1 MQRNVNQLSAIYRKK
16 NGEKRKSTMNTRKS
30 NVPII
35 QTLLLAFP
43 VMIVLLL
50 AFIPPFSISKGAQP
64 YGGFLYHIRYGIVY
78 ELHNPFTLLPTELLC
93 VGIGLLCEGLVNNKK
108 FSFRILEF
116 LLAIFFSENI
126 LIGLTENR
134 RIIALVALPGLSFL
148 ENTLLWIG
156 LLIAVSAVIRI
167 IVLVL
172 MEPGRKEAVKKA
184 CFRRTGW
191 LWAAITLV
199 CWIPIILL
207 RAPGGIMWD
216 TRTQIRSFQGL
227 ETMDASHP
235 LLTTLIYG
243 SLYTLGQALWCDDFG
258 IILCVLAQGALTLY
272 AVAVLGE
279 EVKNCCHDPKL
290 GLVVSLF
297 YGLVSVFPMFV
308 MMALRDSLFGPLY
321 LLFAI
326 YYRRMLS
333 SNEKR
338 DIIWL
343 IILGALCAATRKA
356 AIYLVVLSFF
366 GLLLYRKSIRRLL
379 SAAIMGL
386 IAVHWAIILFL
397 CPALN
402 ILPPADYENY
412 SLFYYITGYYCQ
424 NHAQELS
431 DEDIGIISDVLDY
444 NAVLTKFNPDQ
455 NNDVKYTFHAES
467 SEQVRRYIVL
477 NLKFLFRHPLTVLE
491 AVFYSRCDY
500 FLPLYSGSENIMG
513 EMDSAWLD
521 GPTLDRLNAIQ
532 WNLNVKSPLRALN
545 FSGLYNWLCL
555 IIAVAAVE
563 SKRSEKFMMCLPAL
577 LMTLGLLTTHTNGAV
592 RYALPIIYCVPMML
606 LLFRATGREKHEYHT
621 EIR

>member
-1 MQRNVNQLSAIYRKK
+1 M
-16 NGEKRKSTMNTRKS
+16 ETRKS
-30 NVPII
+30 NIPII
-35 QTLLLAFP
+35 QTLLRAFP
-43 VMIVLLL
+43 VTIILFL
-50 AFIPPFSISKGAQP
+50 AFIPPFSISKGAQL
-64 YGGFLYHIRYGIVY
+64 YGGFLYHIRYGIGY
-78 ELHNPFTLLPTELLC
+78 GIHNPFTLLPTGLLC
-93 VGIGLLCEGLVNNKK
+93 VGIGSLCGGLINNKK

-116 LLAIFFSENI
+116 LLAIFFSEHI

-134 RIIALVALPGLSFL
+134 RILALVALPGLNFL
-148 ENTLLWIG
+148 ENALLWIG
-156 LLIAVSAVIRI
+156 LLIAVSAMIRI
-167 IVLVL
+167 IVLAL
-172 MEPGRKEAVKKA
+172 MEPKHGEIVQKT
-184 CFRRTGW
+184 CLRRTVW

-243 SLYTLGQALWCDDFG
+243 SLYTLGQTLWCDDFG

-272 AVAVLGE
+272 AVAMLGE
-279 EVKNCCHDPKL
+279 EVKNCCHNPKL
-290 GLVVSLF
+290 GLAVSLF

-308 MMALRDSLFGPLY
+308 MMALRDSFFGPLY
-321 LLFAI
+321 LLFAV
-326 YYRRMLS
+326 YYRRMLF
-333 SNEKR
+333 SNEKK
-338 DIIWL
+338 DLIWL

-356 AIYLVVLSFF
+356 AIYLVVLSFL

-379 SAAIMGL
+379 SAVILSLLA
-386 IAVHWAIILFL
+386 AHWAIILVL

-444 NAVLTKFNPDQ
+444 NAVLTKFNADQ

-467 SEQVRRYIVL
+467 SEQVRRYIAL

-491 AVFYSRCDY
+491 AIVYSRCDY

-513 EMDSAWLD
+513 KMHSTWLD
-521 GPTLDRLNAIQ
+521 GPILDHLDAIQ

-555 IIAVAAVE
+555 IVTVAAVE
-563 SKRSEKFMMCLPAL
+563 NKRTEKFMICLPAL

-606 LLFRATGREKHEYHT
+606 LLFRATEKGKCECQHRT
-621 EIR
+621 ENKHPFSHDRICDTPSKNA